1 MWGFKY
7 VRVLNIHRF
16 SLTLQGSEYPLGCN
30 YGRVLNIPGFR
41 VCQVSAY
48 ASVEQGSKYSTFNSR
63 FNISQGF

>member
-1 MWGFKY
+1 MWDFKY
-7 VRVLNIHRF
+7 VRVLTIHRF
-16 SLTLQGSEYPLGCN
+16 SLILQGSEYPLGCN

-48 ASVEQGSKYSTFNSR
+48 VSVEQGSKYSTFNSR